1 MFVPK
6 FLRSIFKKGRS
17 HASMSAEVAGCIVC
31 RRLHAKRT
39 ILEHS
44 WYIPTV
50 TFGVVHRGNVHV
62 FARVHVICIFDFFF
76 MLYVGISLSFRISAA
91 LGT

>member
-1 MFVPK
+1 
-6 FLRSIFKKGRS
+6 
-17 HASMSAEVAGCIVC
+17 MSAEVAGCIVC
-31 RRLHAKRT
+31 RKLHAKRT

-62 FARVHVICIFDFFF
+62 FARAYVICIFDTC
-76 MLYVGISLSFRISAA
+76 R
-91 LGT
+91 

>member
-1 MFVPK
+1 
-6 FLRSIFKKGRS
+6 
-17 HASMSAEVAGCIVC
+17 MSAEVAGCIVC
-31 RRLHAKRT
+31 RKLHAKRT

-50 TFGVVHRGNVHV
+50 TLGVVHRGNVHV
-62 FARVHVICIFDFFF
+62 FARARAF
-76 MLYVGISLSFRISAA
+76 MLYVFWIFVVGISLTFRISAA